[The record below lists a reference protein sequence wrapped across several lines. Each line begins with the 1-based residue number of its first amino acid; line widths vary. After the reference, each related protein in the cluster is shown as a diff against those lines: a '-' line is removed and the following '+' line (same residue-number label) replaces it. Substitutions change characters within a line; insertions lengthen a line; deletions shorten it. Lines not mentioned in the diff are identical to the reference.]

1 MATNY
6 VKFYRGTTAKYQS
19 AVKAGTVNNDTL
31 YFIQDSG

>member
-6 VKFYRGTTAKYQS
+6 VKFYRGTTAKYQA
-19 AVKAGTVNNDTL
+19 AVKSGNVNSDTL